1 MIICDRCKSSQKN
14 MRQCRMGMWYEK
26 IIQGHYG
33 DFWAEKRGDQHEMT
47 LCPSCFDELSKKI
60 VSTIEQDQIQPAYSL
75 PPRRSSMVWFWWVLV
90 VACGFIN
97 LVCYVLNLYER
108 NHH

>member
-26 IIQGHYG
+26 IIQDNYG

-75 PPRRSSMVWFWWVLV
+75 PEKSAWKALIATV
-90 VACGFIN
+90 VGN
-97 LVCYVLNLYER
+97 LIGLTLFCIFLYLK
-108 NHH
+108 HKWSTL